1 MATSGSY
8 DYSVTASDIVTEA
21 LEQIGVLA
29 AGDSVPSADQTSCL
43 RTLNMMVKQWS
54 GNFDF
59 APGLKAFSR
68 KRGYVFLQ
76 KNQGSYS
83 LGPSGDNA
91 SLTYV
96 TTTMRVNAA
105 TSATTLEI
113 TSSTGMTAADKIG
126 IELDSGSIYWTTISS
141 VTDSDT
147 IVISAG
153 LTSAAAAG
161 NRIFTYTTKLIR
173 PLYIENCVLRDTS
186 GTDEPLTEMTKDY
199 YENIAVKG
207 TDASP
212 TYYFYENSLTNGT
225 LYLDVEPNDVTKVL
239 RLTFMAPAEDYDL
252 ITNDVAFP
260 QEWYLP
266 LSLGLGKL
274 VAPKFE
280 QPWTETQ
287 ESNLG
292 SALMMARAS
301 YAEETD
307 IYFQPG
313 LE

>member
-1 MATSGSY
+1 MSTSGSY

-29 AGDSVPSADQTSCL
+29 AGDSVTSADQTSCL

-212 TYYFYENSLTNGT
+212 TYYFYENSITNGT
-225 LYLDVEPNDVTKVL
+225 LYIDVEPNDVTKVL

-252 ITNDVAFP
+252 ITNDVAYP

-287 ESNLG
+287 ESNLTG
-292 SALMMARAS
+292 ALMMARAS

-313 LE
+313 L